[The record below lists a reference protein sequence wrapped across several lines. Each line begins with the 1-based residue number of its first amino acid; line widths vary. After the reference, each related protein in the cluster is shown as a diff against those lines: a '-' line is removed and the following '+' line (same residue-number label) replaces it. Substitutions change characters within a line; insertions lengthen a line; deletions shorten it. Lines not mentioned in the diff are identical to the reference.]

1 MGCSGGICRCGQRI
15 WRTAEPRLQHRPRR
29 RRRLF
34 RRQPA
39 VGLALEHIR
48 GVLRPIRHRRNRAN
62 WTESHA
68 ERLWLERDAA
78 YALRCTGWGGAAVR
92 GHPPSKGGAA
102 KWFSQQEPSA
112 RRRSC
117 SCRALARRCS
127 YCATRSRC
135 SRTCRGWREPAGP
148 SVNPGGAHDEWSE
161 NAELGQFGA
170 GPCPDRTG
178 IPHDPL
184 RADEH
189 VAVVTGAFPRSDP
202 SQSYPKLE
210 YHVRPISLD
219 AIGEPLRRVPAVTVC
234 LCNLNARSCSRV
246 QIRSAES
253 RDAPVIAPQYRS
265 TEADRQIAADSIRQ
279 VRAIVAQP
287 RTGTLSAREMEAGHR
302 LSKRCRAGPSGGR

>member
-1 MGCSGGICRCGQRI
+1 MPSGCGWSVMRRTHCAARGGG
-15 WRTAEPRLQHRPRR
+15 
-29 RRRLF
+29 
-34 RRQPA
+34 
-39 VGLALEHIR
+39 
-48 GVLRPIRHRRNRAN
+48 
-62 WTESHA
+62 
-68 ERLWLERDAA
+68 
-78 YALRCTGWGGAAVR
+78 GGAAVR
-92 GHPPSKGGAA
+92 RHPPSKGGAA